1 MSETTTLLA
10 LFGEIDPA
18 SEAVEKLRQMG
29 VADEHVDVITG
40 TPVTEAMLGRPEAHT
55 NVPRFAMAGAILGMV
70 FGLFLTVA
78 TPNLYSVYV
87 GGQPLIP
94 VPPSVVVTFEMM
106 MLGMLIVTFIG
117 VFLESVYPD
126 LSPKEYIPEISDG
139 KLAILF
145 ACPSGE
151 QGKFESAMKTLGAE
165 SVRIA
170 ERTQL

>member
-1 MSETTTLLA
+1 MTETTTLLA
-10 LFGEIDPA
+10 LFGDIDPA
-18 SEAVEKLRQMG
+18 SDAVEKLREMG
-29 VADEHVDVITG
+29 VVDDQMEVITG
-40 TPVTEAMLGRPEAHT
+40 TPVTEEMLGRPEVHT
-55 NVPRFAMAGAILGMV
+55 NVPRYAMAGAIGGTLV
-70 FGLFLTVA
+70 GLFLTVM

-126 LSPKEYIPEISDG
+126 FSKKEYIPEISDG
-139 KLAILF
+139 KFAVLF
-145 ACPSGE
+145 ACPSTD
-151 QGKFESAMKTLGAE
+151 QTKFESAMQTVGAE
-165 SVRIA
+165 SIRIA

>member
-18 SEAVEKLRQMG
+18 SDAVEKLREMG
-29 VADEHVDVITG
+29 VVDEQMDVITG
-40 TPVTEAMLGRPEAHT
+40 TPVTEEMLGRPEVHT
-55 NVPRFAMAGAILGMV
+55 NVPRYAMAGAILGTLV
-70 FGLFLTVA
+70 GLFLTVM
-78 TPNLYSVYV
+78 TPKLYSVYV

-126 LSPKEYIPEISDG
+126 LSDKEYIPEISDG
-139 KLAILF
+139 KLAVLF
-145 ACPSGE
+145 ACPTGE
-151 QGKFESAMKTLGAE
+151 QSKFEGAMKTLGAE

>member
-1 MSETTTLLA
+1 MNETTTLLA

-18 SEAVEKLRQMG
+18 SDAVEKLREMG
-29 VADEHVDVITG
+29 VVDEQMDVITG

-55 NVPRFAMAGAILGMV
+55 NVPRFAMAGAILGTL
-70 FGLFLTVA
+70 FGLFLTVV
-78 TPNLYSVYV
+78 TPNLNSVYV

-106 MLGMLIVTFIG
+106 MLGMLIMTFIG

-126 LSPKEYIPEISDG
+126 LSAKEYIPEISDG
-139 KLAILF
+139 KFAVMF
-145 ACPSGE
+145 ACPTADQS
-151 QGKFESAMKTLGAE
+151 KFEGAMKTLGAE

-170 ERTQL
+170 ERTEL